1 MLNFT
6 TTSFKR
12 CEVVKTAGRID
23 GATAPELD
31 AALKAITEAG
41 KHNIVFNMDGVS
53 FLSSAGWWVL
63 IGTQKECK
71 KLSRGE
77 LVLACVDPM
86 IRNSLK
92 LVGMEEYFKIFEDV
106 TQAVGSF

>member
-1 MLNFT
+1 MNFST
-6 TTSFKR
+6 TTFKR
-12 CEVVKTAGRID
+12 CEVLKTAGRID
-23 GATAPELD
+23 GSTAPELD
-31 AALKAITEAG
+31 SALKAITEAG
-41 KHNIVFNMDGVS
+41 KHNIVFDMDGVN

-71 KLSRGE
+71 KLNRGE
-77 LVLACVDPM
+77 LVLARVDPT

-92 LVGMEEYFKIFEDV
+92 LVGMEDYFKIFDDV

>member
-1 MLNFT
+1 MNFT

-12 CEVVKTAGRID
+12 CEVLKTSGRID
-23 GATAPELD
+23 GSTAPELE
-31 AALKAITEAG
+31 AALKAITDAG
-41 KHNIVFNMDGVS
+41 KHNIVFDMAEIN

-77 LVLACVDPM
+77 LVLANVDQT
-86 IRNSLK
+86 IRDSLK
-92 LVGMEEYFKIFEDV
+92 LVGMEEYFKSFDDI
-106 TQAVGSF
+106 TTAVGSF